1 MSNSHS
7 HSHDELS
14 VRQLHQ
20 KKTTIVI
27 LISFI
32 VMIVEIVFGYTT
44 GSMSLLGDG
53 FHMSTHV
60 FAIGLSWLAY
70 RLVEKFKDDKK
81 LKHGTSKF
89 LPLAGY
95 TSAFF
100 LIFVVIF
107 MIKEAFE
114 RLVSPEI
121 ISFNEAIIVA
131 VIGLVVN
138 LVCAVIL
145 HSDHLEH
152 DHNIKGAYLHVL
164 SDAVTSVM
172 AIIAL
177 LCAKYYNVVWLDP
190 IMAIISSV
198 IIFKWAY
205 SLIIKS
211 AKKLIDYEEEHAH
224 DHQHDHSHDHKH

>member
-1 MSNSHS
+1 MS
-7 HSHDELS
+7 HSHDEIS

-53 FHMSTHV
+53 LHMSTHV

-70 RLVEKFKDDKK
+70 RLVEQFKDDKN
-81 LKHGTSKF
+81 LKFGTSKF

-114 RLVSPEI
+114 RLITPET

-138 LVCAVIL
+138 LISAFIL

-152 DHNIKGAYLHVL
+152 DQNIKGAYLHVL

-177 LCAKYYNVVWLDP
+177 LCAKYYHVIWLDP
-190 IMAIISSV
+190 VMAIISSI

-211 AKKLIDYEEEHAH
+211 AKHLIDYEDEKSEVHNHAH
-224 DHQHDHSHDHKH
+224 EHKH

>member
-1 MSNSHS
+1 MSNTHS
-7 HSHDELS
+7 HNEIS

-27 LISFI
+27 FISFV
-32 VMIVEIVFGYTT
+32 VMILEIVFGYTT

-70 RLVEKFKDDKK
+70 RMIERFKDNQK
-81 LKHGTSKF
+81 LKHGTYKF

-107 MIKEAFE
+107 MIIEAFE
-114 RLVSPEI
+114 RLLNPEI
-121 ISFNEAIIVA
+121 IGFNEAIIVA
-131 VIGLVVN
+131 IIGLAVN
-138 LVCAVIL
+138 LISAVIL

-164 SDAVTSVM
+164 SDAITSVM

-177 LCAKYYNVVWLDP
+177 LCAKFYHIVWLDP
-190 IMAIISSV
+190 IMAIISSI

-211 AKKLIDYEEEHAH
+211 AKKLIDYEDEHEH
-224 DHQHDHSHDHKH
+224 DHESGHDHKH

>member
-1 MSNSHS
+1 MSNIHS
-7 HSHDELS
+7 HNEIS

-27 LISFI
+27 LISFV
-32 VMIVEIVFGYTT
+32 VMILEIVFGYTT

-70 RLVEKFKDDKK
+70 RLIEQFKDNPK

-114 RLVSPEI
+114 RLLDPEI
-121 ISFNEAIIVA
+121 IGFNEAIIVA
-131 VIGLVVN
+131 IIGLVVN
-138 LVCAVIL
+138 LISAVIL

-164 SDAVTSVM
+164 SDAMTSVM

-177 LCAKYYNVVWLDP
+177 LCAKFYNIVWLDP
-190 IMAIISSV
+190 IMAIISSI

-211 AKKLIDYEEEHAH
+211 AKKLIDYEDEHVH
-224 DHQHDHSHDHKH
+224 ESTHNHKH